1 MATPTTERLVEVLSP
16 IIETFKVELV
26 DLEYSGSILRITV
39 EREGGLDLSVISRLT
54 RQISNY
60 LDESDP
66 IDGRY
71 TLEVSSP
78 GLERALRTPEHFIKA
93 VGRTVNIKVDASV
106 GGERRFRAVLMA
118 ADLDGITVQ
127 QLDVKELVDRRLSYD
142 DVVQCKTIFEWQ
154 AEPKPSIK
162 QAVPTG
168 AKASAKKSISPSASA
183 AKRVAR
189 TTTVTDKGDS
199 NEP

>member
-1 MATPTTERLVEVLSP
+1 MTTITTERLMDVLSP
-16 IIETFKVELV
+16 IIATFKVDLV
-26 DLEYSGSILRITV
+26 DLEYSGSILRIII
-39 EREGGLDLSVISRLT
+39 EREGGLDLDVISRLT

-60 LDESDP
+60 LDENDP
-66 IDGRY
+66 IDGKY

-78 GLERALRTPEHFIKA
+78 GLERVLRTPQHFIKA
-93 VGRTVNIKVDASV
+93 IGRTVNIKVDAAV

-127 QLDVKELVDRRLSYD
+127 QLDAKDLVDRRLSYD

-154 AEPKPSIK
+154 AEPKPTIK
-162 QAVPTG
+162 PRAKPAAKVA
-168 AKASAKKSISPSASA
+168 AKAS
-183 AKRVAR
+183 KRATR
-189 TTTVTDKGDS
+189 TTTDTDKGDS